1 MFISAE
7 FSRGFYKVLKNKLLL
22 SLTVSIFITACNAS
36 NTSSDLNMTFEQA
49 EELRSQAEA
58 APSNSDEK
66 KKYYKRL
73 ETIYENL
80 AKEGNSDAQLIL
92 ADIYFKAM
100 SGTYDAE
107 KSFEWTKKSADN
119 GNISAMYN
127 TGFKYYTGV
136 GVQKNIENAK
146 KYYLKAAKL
155 NDVDAMGS
163 IGSVYIEEGNT
174 EEGLIYLKR
183 AAEKNDALSLFE
195 LGLIYCDGVVVKK
208 DYKLCNDYWGKSA
221 LLNNAEAALNLGI
234 NVMNGKG
241 VPKDVDRA
249 IKYFEIASELSKGQ
263 ASYNLGVI
271 YSSPNYNKLN
281 ESLSQF
287 YFNKAYEQGISNAKE
302 KIKQ

>member
-1 MFISAE
+1 M
-7 FSRGFYKVLKNKLLL
+7 
-22 SLTVSIFITACNAS
+22 
-36 NTSSDLNMTFEQA
+36 
-49 EELRSQAEA
+49 
-58 APSNSDEK
+58 
-66 KKYYKRL
+66 
-73 ETIYENL
+73 
-80 AKEGNSDAQLIL
+80 
-92 ADIYFKAM
+92 
-100 SGTYDAE
+100 
-107 KSFEWTKKSADN
+107 
-119 GNISAMYN
+119 
-127 TGFKYYTGV
+127 
-136 GVQKNIENAK
+136 
-146 KYYLKAAKL
+146 

-163 IGSVYIEEGNT
+163 IGSIYIEEGNT

-208 DYKLCNDYWGKSA
+208 DYKLCNDCWEKSA

-234 NVMNGKG
+234 NLMNGKG
-241 VPKDVDRA
+241 VLKDVDRA
-249 IKYFEIASELSKGQ
+249 IKYFEIASKLSKGQ